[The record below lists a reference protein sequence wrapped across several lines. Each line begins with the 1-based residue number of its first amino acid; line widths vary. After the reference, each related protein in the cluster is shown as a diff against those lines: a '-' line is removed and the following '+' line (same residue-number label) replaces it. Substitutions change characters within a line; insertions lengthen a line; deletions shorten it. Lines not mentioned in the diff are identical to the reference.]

1 MRKNL
6 IVTILSC
13 IMLFLSIFLYMYIT
27 TQYET
32 KPRNIQI
39 NTNEKGKITN
49 DNVEFVTS
57 VTLKRVKDNKACFME
72 PLPDYM
78 PGRTSASCIDMSYY
92 KSSQFREGVNFKVL
106 RVYTKEP
113 NGDIVHTY
121 MFSREL
127 DKEKPVE
134 E

>member
-27 TQYET
+27 TQYEA

-78 PGRTSASCIDMSYY
+78 PGRTSTTCVDMSYY